1 MQTKHSKRKHTNK
14 NMKSRRN
21 KKRRTMKMNMNMK
34 GGSPQVCDELSS
46 LGNNNIFNIFKS
58 SVQLPKIMI
67 H

>member
-14 NMKSRRN
+14 NMKSKRS
-21 KKRRTMKMNMNMK
+21 KKRRTMKRSLIMK
-34 GGSPQVCDELSS
+34 GGAPQVCDELST